1 MYWLAKSDRR
11 DFNPRSPRGE
21 RPGCNRNQPGGACI
35 STLAPLAGSDGLRRR
50 VKSSNS
56 NFNPRSPRGERRCR
70 RRSLRGSFRF
80 QPSLPSRGATLEDA
94 KKARLEAISTL
105 APLAGSDPPLCLQ
118 YRHRAI
124 STLAPLAG
132 SDLVE
137 LLLIKLPGDF
147 NPRSPRGE
155 RRQLLKPGGPPFLIS
170 TLAPLAGSD

>member
-1 MYWLAKSDRR
+1 MTIFQPSLPSRGATGMPLP
-11 DFNPRSPRGE
+11 PRAAQG
-21 RPGCNRNQPGGACI
+21 I